1 MERKEKT
8 DFILNQMRLLIE
20 VARIKDA
27 EYEAERKDV
36 KGKDP
41 MGGGESEWVK
51 VRVAS
56 RKVNEQFLTDKENEV
71 RYPGLRV
78 QGQRLTECA
87 GAQAHLLRHDGSVRL
102 EASRLPGHREVLPQG
117 MGDAYDQRG

>member
-27 EYEAERKDV
+27 EYEADRKDV

-41 MGGGESEWVK
+41 MGGGENEWIK

-56 RKVNEQFLTDKENEV
+56 RKINEQFLTDKENEV
-71 RYPGLRV
+71 RPT
-78 QGQRLTECA
+78 QPPQKSRLGTYIFHT
-87 GAQAHLLRHDGSVRL
+87 GTQTYLLRHDGSIWP
-102 EASRLPGHREVLPQG
+102 EAPRLP
-117 MGDAYDQRG
+117 

>member
-71 RYPGLRV
+71 RYPDMRV
-78 QGQRLTECA
+78 
-87 GAQAHLLRHDGSVRL
+87 
-102 EASRLPGHREVLPQG
+102 
-117 MGDAYDQRG
+117 RG

>member
-1 MERKEKT
+1 MNDLQVETYSSMERKEKT

-27 EYEAERKDV
+27 EYEVDRKDV

-41 MGGGESEWVK
+41 MGGGENEWIK

-56 RKVNEQFLTDKENEV
+56 RKINEQFLTDKENEV
-71 RYPGLRV
+71 RP
-78 QGQRLTECA
+78 
-87 GAQAHLLRHDGSVRL
+87 AQPPEVTSGYLYIPYRRSN
-102 EASRLPGHREVLPQG
+102 LPTTT
-117 MGDAYDQRG
+117 